1 VRLFREL
8 LARGPARAKPASV
21 NPLNPRHLT
30 LLRIHYSIAALLL
43 LAALITGDMVLARRG
58 WWPAGIAS
66 GAGAF
71 LLLVS
76 VVLLPRRRYRA
87 WGFEEGEDELT
98 VKHGLMIRKRTI
110 VPFGRV
116 QHIDVAQGPIQRM
129 LGLATLVLNTAGTRG
144 AAVRL
149 PGLLHAEA
157 ETMRDH
163 IRAKIRQDLM

>member
-1 VRLFREL
+1 
-8 LARGPARAKPASV
+8 V
-21 NPLNPRHLT
+21 NPLQPRHLT
-30 LLRIHYSIAALLL
+30 LLRIHYGLAALLL
-43 LAALITGDMVLARRG
+43 LAALVAGDLILAQRG
-58 WWPAGIAS
+58 WWQAGVAS

-71 LLLVS
+71 LLLVA
-76 VVLLPRRRYRA
+76 VALLPGRRYRA
-87 WGFEEGEDELT
+87 WGYQEGEDELV
-98 VKHGLMIRKRTI
+98 VKHGLMVRQLTV

-149 PGLLHAEA
+149 PGLLHAQA

>member
-1 VRLFREL
+1 
-8 LARGPARAKPASV
+8 V

-30 LLRIHYSIAALLL
+30 LLRIHYAIAALLL
-43 LAALITGDMVLARRG
+43 LAAVVVGDVMLARPRWLPTG
-58 WWPAGIAS
+58 AAS
-66 GAGAF
+66 GAGA
-71 LLLVS
+71 LLLLIATL
-76 VVLLPRRRYRA
+76 LLPGRRYRA
-87 WGFEEGEDELT
+87 WGYHEGEDELV

-144 AAVRL
+144 AAVKL
-149 PGLLHAEA
+149 PGLLHAQA

>member
-1 VRLFREL
+1 M
-8 LARGPARAKPASV
+8 
-21 NPLNPRHLT
+21 NPLEPRHLT
-30 LLRIHYSIAALLL
+30 LLRIHYGLAALLL
-43 LAALITGDMVLARRG
+43 LAALVAGDLILARRG
-58 WWPAGIAS
+58 WWPAGVAS

-71 LLLVS
+71 LLLVA
-76 VVLLPRRRYRA
+76 VALLPGRRYRA
-87 WGFEEGEDELT
+87 WGYQEGEDELV
-98 VKHGLMIRKRTI
+98 VKHGLMVRQLTV

-149 PGLLHAEA
+149 PGLLHAQA

>member
-1 VRLFREL
+1 V
-8 LARGPARAKPASV
+8 KP
-21 NPLNPRHLT
+21 LDPRHLT
-30 LLRIHYSIAALLL
+30 LLRIYFAIAGLLL
-43 LAALITGDMVLARRG
+43 LAAGIVADLMLARRD
-58 WWPAGIAS
+58 WWPMGIGS

-71 LLLVS
+71 ILLVAIT
-76 VVLLPRRRYRA
+76 LMPGRRYRA

-98 VKHGLMIRKRTI
+98 VKHGLMIRKLTV

-116 QHIDVAQGPIQRM
+116 QHIDIAQAPFQRM

-149 PGLLHAEA
+149 PGLLHPQAEA
-157 ETMRDH
+157 MRDR

>member
-1 VRLFREL
+1 
-8 LARGPARAKPASV
+8 V
-21 NPLNPRHLT
+21 NPLQPRHLT
-30 LLRIHYSIAALLL
+30 LLRIHYGLAALLL
-43 LAALITGDMVLARRG
+43 LAGIIYGDGVLARQD
-58 WWPAGIAS
+58 WWPAGVAS

-71 LLLVS
+71 LLLIA
-76 VVLLPRRRYRA
+76 VVLLPARRYRA
-87 WGFEEGEDELT
+87 WGYEEGEDELV
-98 VKHGLMIRKRTI
+98 VKHGLMVRKLTV

-116 QHIDVAQGPIQRM
+116 QHIDVAQGPVQRM

-149 PGLLHAEA
+149 PGLLHPQA

>member
-1 VRLFREL
+1 M
-8 LARGPARAKPASV
+8 
-21 NPLNPRHLT
+21 NPLHPRHLT
-30 LLRIHYSIAALLL
+30 LLRIHYGLAALLL
-43 LAALITGDMVLARRG
+43 LGVCVFGDPMLARRG
-58 WWPAGIAS
+58 WWPAGVAS
-66 GAGAF
+66 GAGGF
-71 LLLVS
+71 LLLIAVA
-76 VVLLPRRRYRA
+76 LLPGRRYRS
-87 WGFEEGEDELT
+87 WGFEEGEDELI
-98 VKHGLMIRKRTI
+98 VRHGLMVRKLTV

-149 PGLLHAEA
+149 PGLLHAQA

>member
-1 VRLFREL
+1 MMTPLHPRQLTVFRIRTGLAASVL
-8 LARGPARAKPASV
+8 LAAIVFADSVWLRLTPVPFGLASAA
-21 NPLNPRHLT
+21 
-30 LLRIHYSIAALLL
+30 AALLL
-43 LAALITGDMVLARRG
+43 IPLAMLMPG
-58 WWPAGIAS
+58 
-66 GAGAF
+66 
-71 LLLVS
+71 
-76 VVLLPRRRYRA
+76 RRYRS
-87 WGFEEGEDELT
+87 WGYELGEDELHVQHGRWTRVRT
-98 VKHGLMIRKRTI
+98 V

-149 PGLLHAEA
+149 PGLLHAQA